1 MLQKQQTEDE
11 YKRKRDQMIKAQ
23 LLERERF
30 QREREELALISAD
43 EKYLRKKKIVSEVD
57 KLKILKARSL
67 RYQ

>member
-67 RYQ
+67 KYQ